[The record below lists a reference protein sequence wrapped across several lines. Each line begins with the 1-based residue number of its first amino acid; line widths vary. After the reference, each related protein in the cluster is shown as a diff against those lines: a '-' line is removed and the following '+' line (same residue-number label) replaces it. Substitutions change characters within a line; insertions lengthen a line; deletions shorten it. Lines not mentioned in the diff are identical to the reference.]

1 MWKKRTAAQDYLIIV
16 LGAFIMGFA
25 IKNIYDPQGLVT
37 GGVSGLAIILKD
49 QAGIPLWITNMCVN
63 VPLFFLSLRLKGWK
77 FVKRVL
83 VAEAAL
89 TVSLAILP
97 EYAFLKDD
105 LILTALFGGVFS
117 GVGTGMMLLC
127 HATTGGTDTMA
138 ALIHTKLR
146 HYSIN
151 QILQVLDGLVVVAG
165 AGIFGVR
172 YAFYAVIAVVVL
184 AKVSDG
190 MIEGMHFAK
199 AAYII
204 TDYKE
209 QISREVMDHMER
221 GVTLIDASGAYTGEK
236 RDIVFCVVSKK
247 EIVTVK
253 EIVRCTDPRAFVIVS
268 DVREVLGEG
277 FMEYRQ

>member
-165 AGIFGVR
+165 AGFFGVR

-209 QISREVMDHMER
+209 QISREIMDHMER

>member
-105 LILTALFGGVFS
+105 LILTALFGGVFG
-117 GVGTGMMLLC
+117 GVGRGLMLVC

-209 QISREVMDHMER
+209 QISREIMDHMER

>member
-105 LILTALFGGVFS
+105 LIPTALFGGVYS

-209 QISREVMDHMER
+209 QISREIMDHMER

>member
-49 QAGIPLWITNMCVN
+49 QAGIPLWITNIFVN

-209 QISREVMDHMER
+209 QISREIMDHMER

>member
-1 MWKKRTAAQDYLIIV
+1 MWKKRTAAQDYAIIV

-37 GGVSGLAIILKD
+37 GGVSGLAIILKEKI
-49 QAGIPLWITNMCVN
+49 GLPLWITNMGVN
-63 VPLFFLSLRLKGWK
+63 IPLFLLSFRLRGWK

-89 TVSLAILP
+89 TLSLAILP

-105 LILTALFGGVFS
+105 LVLTALFGGVIS
-117 GVGTGMMLLC
+117 GIGTRMMLLC
-127 HATTGGTDTMA
+127 HATSRGTDTMA
-138 ALIHTKLR
+138 AHLHTKIK

-151 QILQVLDGLVVVAG
+151 QILQVLDGLVVLAG
-165 AGIFGVR
+165 ASVFGIR

-184 AKVSDG
+184 AKVSDSI
-190 MIEGMHFAK
+190 IEGTHFAK

-204 TDYKE
+204 TDHKE
-209 QISREVMDHMER
+209 EVAREIMDGMER
-221 GVTLIDASGAYTGEK
+221 GVTIIDARGAYTGER
-236 RDIVFCVVSKK
+236 RDILFCVVSKK
-247 EIVTVK
+247 EIVEVK
-253 EIVRCTDPRAFVIVS
+253 EIVLYADPGAFVIVS

>member
-63 VPLFFLSLRLKGWK
+63 VPLFFLSPRLKGWK

-209 QISREVMDHMER
+209 QISREIMDHMER

>member
-1 MWKKRTAAQDYLIIV
+1 MWKKKTAAQDYLIIV

-97 EYAFLKDD
+97 EYAFLQDD

-117 GVGTGMMLLC
+117 GVGTGMMPLC
-127 HATTGGTDTMA
+127 HAPTGGTDTMA

-165 AGIFGVR
+165 AGVFGVR

-209 QISREVMDHMER
+209 QISREIMDHMER

>member
-1 MWKKRTAAQDYLIIV
+1 
-16 LGAFIMGFA
+16 MGV
-25 IKNIYDPQGLVT
+25 N
-37 GGVSGLAIILKD
+37 
-49 QAGIPLWITNMCVN
+49 IPL
-63 VPLFFLSLRLKGWK
+63 FLLSFRLRGWK

-89 TVSLAILP
+89 TLSLAILP

-105 LILTALFGGVFS
+105 LVLTALFGGVFS
-117 GVGTGMMLLC
+117 GIGTGMMLLC

-138 ALIHTKLR
+138 ALLHTKIK

-151 QILQVLDGLVVVAG
+151 QILQVLDGLVVLAG
-165 AGIFGVR
+165 ASVFGIR

-184 AKVSDG
+184 AKVSDSI
-190 MIEGMHFAK
+190 IEGTHFAK

-204 TDYKE
+204 TDHKE
-209 QISREVMDHMER
+209 EVAREIMDGMER
-221 GVTLIDASGAYTGEK
+221 GVTIIDARGAYTGEH
-236 RDIVFCVVSKK
+236 RDILFCVVSKK
-247 EIVTVK
+247 EIVEVK
-253 EIVRCTDPRAFVIVS
+253 EIVLRADPGAFVIVS

>member
-151 QILQVLDGLVVVAG
+151 QILQVLDGLVVLAG

-209 QISREVMDHMER
+209 QISREIMDHMER

>member
-199 AAYII
+199 ATYII

-209 QISREVMDHMER
+209 QISREIMDHMER

>member
-209 QISREVMDHMER
+209 QISREIMDHMER

-253 EIVRCTDPRAFVIVS
+253 EIVRRTDPRAFVIVS

>member
-209 QISREVMDHMER
+209 QISREIMDHMER

-236 RDIVFCVVSKK
+236 RDIVFCVASKK

>member
-25 IKNIYDPQGLVT
+25 IKSIYHPQGLVT

-209 QISREVMDHMER
+209 QISREIMDHMER

>member
-37 GGVSGLAIILKD
+37 GGVSGLAIILKN

-209 QISREVMDHMER
+209 QISREIMDHMER

>member
-1 MWKKRTAAQDYLIIV
+1 MWKKKTAAQDYLIIV

-37 GGVSGLAIILKD
+37 GGVSGLAIILKEKI
-49 QAGIPLWITNMCVN
+49 GLPLWITNMGVN
-63 VPLFFLSLRLKGWK
+63 IPLFLLSFRLRGWK

-89 TVSLAILP
+89 TLSLAILP

-105 LILTALFGGVFS
+105 LVLTALFGGVFS
-117 GVGTGMMLLC
+117 GIGTGMMLLC

-138 ALIHTKLR
+138 ALLHTKIK

-151 QILQVLDGLVVVAG
+151 QILQVLDGLVVLAG
-165 AGIFGVR
+165 ASVFGIR
-172 YAFYAVIAVVVL
+172 YAFYAAIAVVVL
-184 AKVSDG
+184 AKVSDSI
-190 MIEGMHFAK
+190 IEGTHFAK

-204 TDYKE
+204 TDHKE
-209 QISREVMDHMER
+209 EVAREIMDGMER
-221 GVTLIDASGAYTGEK
+221 GVTIIDARGAYTGER
-236 RDIVFCVVSKK
+236 RDILFCVVSKK
-247 EIVTVK
+247 EIVEVK
-253 EIVRCTDPRAFVIVS
+253 EIVLYADPGAFVIVS

>member
-172 YAFYAVIAVVVL
+172 YAFYAVIAVMVL

-209 QISREVMDHMER
+209 QISREIMDHMER

>member
-1 MWKKRTAAQDYLIIV
+1 MVEKRSAVRDYLIII
-16 LGAFIMGFA
+16 LGAFIVGFS

-37 GGVSGLAIILKD
+37 GGVSGIAIILKEKV
-49 QAGIPLWITNMCVN
+49 GLPLWVTNLAVN
-63 VPLFFLSLRLKGWK
+63 GPLFLLSLKLKGWK

-89 TVSLAILP
+89 TVSLAVLP

-105 LILTALFGGVFS
+105 LLLTALFGGVFC

-138 ALIHTKLR
+138 ALIHTRLR

-151 QILQVLDGLVVVAG
+151 QILQVLDGIVVILG
-165 AGIFGVR
+165 ATVFGVH
-172 YAFYAVIAVVVL
+172 YAFYAVIAVAAL
-184 AKVSDG
+184 AKTSDG
-190 MIEGMHFAK
+190 IIEGMHYAK

-204 TDYKE
+204 TDKKE
-209 QISREVMDHMER
+209 RVVQEIMDMNR
-221 GVTLIDASGAYTGEK
+221 GVTLIDARGAYTGER
-236 RDIVFCVVSKK
+236 RDMVFCVVSKK
-247 EIVTVK
+247 EIVEVK
-253 EIVRCTDPRAFVIVS
+253 ELVRRIDPRAFVIVS

>member
-190 MIEGMHFAK
+190 MIVGMHFAK

-209 QISREVMDHMER
+209 QISREIMDHMER

>member
-1 MWKKRTAAQDYLIIV
+1 MWKKKTAAQDYLIIV

-37 GGVSGLAIILKD
+37 GGVSGLAIILKEKI
-49 QAGIPLWITNMCVN
+49 GLPLWVTNMGIN
-63 VPLFFLSLRLKGWK
+63 VPLFLLSLKIRGWK

-105 LILTALFGGVFS
+105 LVLTALFGGVFS
-117 GVGTGMMLLC
+117 GVGTGLMLLC

-138 ALIHTKLR
+138 ALIHTRLR

-151 QILQVLDGLVVVAG
+151 QILQVLDGLVVLVG
-165 AGIFGVR
+165 ASVFGVR

-190 MIEGMHFAK
+190 IIEGTHFAK

-204 TDYKE
+204 TDRKDE
-209 QISREVMDHMER
+209 IAREIMEGMER
-221 GVTLIDASGAYTGEK
+221 GVTFVSAKGAYTGEQ
-236 RDIVFCVVSKK
+236 RDILFCVVSKK
-247 EIVTVK
+247 EIVEVK
-253 EIVRCTDPRAFVIVS
+253 EIVLRVDPKAFVIVS
-268 DVREVLGEG
+268 DAREVLGEG

>member
-165 AGIFGVR
+165 AGVFGVR

-209 QISREVMDHMER
+209 QISREIMDHMER
-221 GVTLIDASGAYTGEK
+221 GVTLVDASGAYTGEK

>member
-89 TVSLAILP
+89 TLSLAILP

-105 LILTALFGGVFS
+105 LVLTALFGGVFS

-209 QISREVMDHMER
+209 QISREIMDHMER

>member
-209 QISREVMDHMER
+209 QISREIMDHMER